1 MKYDNVD
8 VVDGVLKRIVS
19 DYRSLSKED
28 FIIESKNPKAIGSIS
43 LLGYKASYYLPSDI
57 ENFRC
62 DSKEVLN
69 VISNIKEFNITMISY
84 PQRQEH
90 IVSECIM
97 GASPLLDRMSWGW
110 SVSDISKSID
120 EVFFAYTANHVV
132 KKNDVKLSDKILN
145 KVNWLLNVLEYNF
158 VY

>member
-57 ENFRC
+57 Y
-62 DSKEVLN
+62 
-69 VISNIKEFNITMISY
+69 I
-84 PQRQEH
+84 
-90 IVSECIM
+90 
-97 GASPLLDRMSWGW
+97 ALD
-110 SVSDISKSID
+110 
-120 EVFFAYTANHVV
+120 
-132 KKNDVKLSDKILN
+132 
-145 KVNWLLNVLEYNF
+145 
-158 VY
+158 